1 MPSYNIPVSV
11 EFKFEFT
18 CDRCGTALDSS
29 EHTTP
34 SGTVYGIEPCEKC
47 RESFEQDAYD
57 VGNEDGFKLG
67 QEDGYKAGHM
77 DGYEE
82 GQQSMEPKDPL

>member
-47 RESFEQDAYD
+47 KESFEQDAYD
-57 VGNEDGFKLG
+57 VGNEEGFKIG
-67 QEDGYKAGHM
+67 HEEGYKEGQI
-77 DGYEE
+77 DGYEAGRE
-82 GQQSMEPKDPL
+82 DAEST